1 LSGHARV
8 LFGAP
13 KDAGAPATNGLESR
27 SFLSR
32 IRRVDRVACLISSD
46 ADLLLPEGSRSARP
60 TPWEIENFGTNPGSL
75 QMFTYIPRFIGKKP
89 PLVVVL
95 HGATQTAADYAH
107 GSGWMALA
115 DRHGFAL
122 LFPQQRRSN
131 NAFTCFHWYR
141 RRDTER
147 GQGEARSIWQMV
159 ERMIANH
166 EGEFPTNTHTRTRAR
181 HGVLK

>member
-1 LSGHARV
+1 M
-8 LFGAP
+8 
-13 KDAGAPATNGLESR
+13 
-27 SFLSR
+27 
-32 IRRVDRVACLISSD
+32 ISSD

-75 QMFTYIPRFIGKKP
+75 QMFTYIPRFIRSKP

-95 HGATQTAADYAH
+95 HGATQTATDYAH
-107 GSGWMALA
+107 GSGWLTLA
-115 DRHGFAL
+115 DRHGFVL